1 MKTLFLT
8 LLITVFLG
16 GTVIG
21 QSKAAKEVK
30 VQINE
35 QARITG
41 TKVTVKFLELV
52 EDSRCPTGTNCV
64 WAGNAKIKVQITK
77 NGKSPKILELNSNG
91 PETAAFDGYI
101 FKLTALTPHPA
112 INIRINRN
120 GYIAT
125 IQVDPVRKPA
135 RS

>member
-1 MKTLFLT
+1 MKTLLLTLFLT
-8 LLITVFLG
+8 FLFG
-16 GTVIG
+16 SAAIAQT
-21 QSKAAKEVK
+21 KAAREVK
-30 VQINE
+30 VQINN
-35 QARITG
+35 QARVTG
-41 TKVTVKFLELV
+41 TKFTVKFLELV

-64 WAGNAKIKVQITK
+64 WAGNAKVKVQITK

-101 FKLTALTPHPA
+101 FNLTALTPHPA